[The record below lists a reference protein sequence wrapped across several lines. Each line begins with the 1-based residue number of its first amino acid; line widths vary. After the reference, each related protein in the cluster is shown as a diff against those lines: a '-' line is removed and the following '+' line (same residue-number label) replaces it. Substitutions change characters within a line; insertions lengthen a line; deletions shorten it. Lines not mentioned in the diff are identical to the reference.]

1 MGLDM
6 EGFSRRAALAARPT
20 RSLACWLTAAAVL
33 ALTGAAAAGTAP
45 PGAAGEPYA
54 ASRSYLR
61 THAGARQVWFICAPL
76 DGFDQTVVGLPTAG
90 QKLQVVQPL
99 SNEPPEAYKL
109 GAADP
114 GAGQVY
120 WPLSDLAGKEVG
132 ALHAF
137 NPGALGDPKAAATP
151 TFTSIRINM
160 AQWYCR
166 WLEHTRLLGF
176 SSKRVIEITA
186 GPGGL
191 EYQSFDYRDAAK
203 SKKVETG
210 GAQQSTTPSLDLK
223 GGRLIGGRMRFN
235 SDGYSFL
242 VSASAADARIVVTH
256 AGRTILDEPLVA
268 WTLGAP

>member
-20 RSLACWLTAAAVL
+20 RSLTCWLTAAAVL
-33 ALTGAAAAGTAP
+33 ALTGAAAADTLP

-61 THAGARQVWFICAPL
+61 TRAGARQVWFVCAPL

-90 QKLQVVQPL
+90 RVLQVVQPL
-99 SNEPPEAYKL
+99 SGEPPQVYKL

-120 WPLSDLAGKEVG
+120 WPLSAPAGREAG
-132 ALHAF
+132 NLHAF
-137 NPGALGDPKAAATP
+137 NPGALGDPKAATTP
-151 TFTSIRINM
+151 TFTSIRLNT
-160 AQWYCR
+160 AQWNCR

-176 SSKRVIEITA
+176 SGKRVIEITS

-191 EYQSFDYRDAAK
+191 EYRSFDDKDAARG
-203 SKKVETG
+203 KKVETG

-223 GGRLIGGRMRFN
+223 GGRQVGGRMRFESN
-235 SDGYSFL
+235 GYSFL
-242 VSASAADARIVVTH
+242 VSASAADARIVVAH